1 MIRQPIGVFLVLAMV
16 MCFIVMPGL
25 SVFCGYLVGLEQ
37 LPYTF
42 HTVVKFI
49 RDITNE
55 SATVPGLAVSF
66 FIFFI
71 LGLNGAFNERN

>member
-1 MIRQPIGVFLVLAMV
+1 MVRQPIGVFLVLAMV
-16 MCFIVMPGL
+16 MCFIVMPVL
-25 SVFCGYLVGLEQ
+25 SVFCGYLVGFDQ

-66 FIFFI
+66 FIFLI
-71 LGLNGAFNERN
+71 LGLNGAFNERS

>member
-16 MCFIVMPGL
+16 MCFIVMPAL
-25 SVFCGYLVGLEQ
+25 SVFCGYLVKLEQ

-49 RDITNE
+49 YDITNE

-66 FIFFI
+66 FIFLI
-71 LGLNGAFNERN
+71 LGFNGAFNERT